1 MILFFSVFEISHNPL
16 VQVSEDVPDEVTG
29 GSSVCG
35 AALLQ
40 HALWASQHSCS
51 LQRFYTQKTV
61 WKWNLYWMIY
71 VQYWRVIFKDI
82 FTVRG
87 IPRPKRAKDI
97 SVLGGPSWALRY
109 IFFLCRIFFVNCSF
123 NSIVLV
129 FFIKAKDL
137 NSFSAIGLFSFR
149 LCKSWCDLIRDDM
162 TWYFIKCLVIKMLFF
177 GVENTTFYMFDTR
190 VPLINSFLYCTFIPL
205 IKSG

>member
-1 MILFFSVFEISHNPL
+1 MNTICRWSHVVACNSITVIVFLHW
-16 VQVSEDVPDEVTG
+16 V
-29 GSSVCG
+29 
-35 AALLQ
+35 LLK
-40 HALWASQHSCS
+40 
-51 LQRFYTQKTV
+51 Y
-61 WKWNLYWMIY
+61 
-71 VQYWRVIFKDI
+71 
-82 FTVRG
+82 
-87 IPRPKRAKDI
+87 
-97 SVLGGPSWALRY
+97 LRY

-137 NSFSAIGLFSFR
+137 NSFSAIGLFSFQ